1 MKTILLKNPG
11 ELHLCETSEPERL
24 TSGEALICV
33 RKIGIC
39 GTDIHAYAGRQPFFE
54 YPRILGHE
62 LGVEVLE
69 VASDVKNIEPGM
81 YCAVEPYLNCGRCR
95 PCHLGRTNCCESLQ
109 VLGVHTDGG
118 MRERIVVPAK
128 KLHQS
133 DTLALDQLAL
143 VETLSIG
150 AHAVQRARLDSNES
164 VLIVG
169 AGPIGLGALIFA
181 QLAGSNVVVMDINQ
195 KRLDFC
201 QQNFKVNS
209 TVRVSDTALDEVKD
223 HCNGLPG
230 AVFDATGHLG
240 AMESSFDFVASA
252 GKLIY
257 IGFQRERVSFPNPE
271 FHRREIS
278 IHSSRNS
285 VSDDFRKI
293 ISRMEEGAIDT
304 KPWITH
310 SLQFDNIEER
320 FPFLNNPQEGVLK
333 AILDF

>member
-1 MKTILLKNPG
+1 MKTIILKKPG
-11 ELHLCETSEPERL
+11 KFHLCETPEPEKL
-24 TSGEALICV
+24 KSGEALIRV
-33 RKIGIC
+33 RKVGIC

-69 VASDVKNIEPGM
+69 VAPDVSNIDPGM
-81 YCAVEPYLNCGRCR
+81 FCAVEPYLNCGRCR

-118 MRERIVVPAK
+118 MRERIIVPAK
-128 KLHQS
+128 KLHKS
-133 DTLALDQLAL
+133 STLALDQLAL

-150 AHAVQRARLDSNES
+150 AHAVQRARLDSS
-164 VLIVG
+164 DTVLIVG

-181 QLAGSNVVVMDINQ
+181 QLAGSNVVIMDINQ
-195 KRLDFC
+195 QRLDFC
-201 QQNFKVNS
+201 QENFQVKY
-209 TVRVSDTALDEVKD
+209 TVRVGDTALDQVKD
-223 HCNGLPG
+223 YCNGLPA

-240 AMESSFDFVASA
+240 AMESSFNYVASA
-252 GKLIY
+252 GRLIY

-285 VSDDFRKI
+285 VSEDFRKI
-293 ISRMEEGAIDT
+293 ICWMEEGAIDT

-310 SLQFDNIEER
+310 SLKFDNVVKQ
-320 FPFLNNPQEGVLK
+320 FPALNNPDEGVLK
-333 AILDF
+333 AVLDF